1 MAGKMVDAT
10 QILEREV
17 GRQEKRERKREKEK
31 KERKEERPERLRR
44 ADAF

>member
-31 KERKEERPERLRR
+31 TKREKKIGQR
-44 ADAF
+44 D